1 MITKKFTTEF
11 GGKTITAEFTNFAE
25 QAHGSALVRMGDTVI
40 LATAVISQNKREG
53 IDYFPLSVDYEERFY
68 AAGMI
73 LGSRFVRREGR
84 PSEEAVLVSRLIDRG
99 LRPLFNK
106 KIRNDVHV
114 VALALSVDGENE
126 PDVPAIIAASLA
138 LGTSSIP
145 WDGPIG
151 ACRIGRIEGKFV
163 INPLRAELANSD
175 FDMVV
180 CGKEGKIN
188 MVEAGAKEV
197 PEDVL
202 VEGLAVAQKEIDAIE
217 EFQKEIIG
225 EIGKAKVTPQIEE
238 EPQGMAELFEKHFRT
253 RLSDYLYVQEK
264 PARASR
270 LGELKTEWVKAVLEQ
285 FPGASRSVADLFYEN
300 RIDEIV
306 HRNILED
313 GRRPDGRGVKEL
325 RKLWA
330 GVSILPRPHGS
341 ALFYRG
347 ETHVLSIAT
356 LGGPEDTL
364 LVEGMSIQT
373 KKRFMHHYN
382 FPPFAPGETGRMGS
396 PGRREIGHGALAERA
411 LIPVLPS
418 VDEFPYVVRVVSEVL
433 SSNGSTSMASTC
445 ASALALMDAGVPI
458 KRPVA
463 GIAMGLMM
471 SAEGGAASGGKRNY
485 KVLTDIQGPEDHHGD
500 MDFKATGTREG
511 VTAIQM
517 DVKVVGVTLE
527 ILRETLQDA
536 KAAREKIMEVMQGA
550 LAEPRKELSPYAPR
564 ILSIKID
571 PDKIREVIG
580 PGGKMINSIIEETGA
595 EISVEQDGTIFVT
608 GPMEGA
614 EKAIEKIKE
623 ITREYKVGETFEG
636 RVSRVFDFGAM
647 VEFAPRQEGL
657 VHISELAPFRVGKVT
672 DIVDIG
678 DVVPVKIVGID
689 EMGRFNL
696 SIKALAELPLKEGR
710 APLEEGEIGR
720 RGSGHPPHGGHPR
733 GRGGPPHR
741 RGR

>member
-238 EPQGMAELFEKHFRT
+238 EPQGMAELFEKHFRM

-571 PDKIREVIG
+571 PDKIR
-580 PGGKMINSIIEETGA
+580 
-595 EISVEQDGTIFVT
+595 
-608 GPMEGA
+608 
-614 EKAIEKIKE
+614 
-623 ITREYKVGETFEG
+623 
-636 RVSRVFDFGAM
+636 
-647 VEFAPRQEGL
+647 
-657 VHISELAPFRVGKVT
+657 
-672 DIVDIG
+672 
-678 DVVPVKIVGID
+678 
-689 EMGRFNL
+689 
-696 SIKALAELPLKEGR
+696 
-710 APLEEGEIGR
+710 
-720 RGSGHPPHGGHPR
+720 
-733 GRGGPPHR
+733 
-741 RGR
+741 